1 MINEEFIREDPFMK
15 KLFIA
20 LTVFIIYAAVLPV
33 TGYGDQKAM
42 FEHRYEYKLEDVLP
56 ATKFVQKQGYWEGHR
71 DGKLVGYVG
80 LSKDW
85 TKNLVGY
92 AGKHLE
98 TLMGMDRNG
107 TITGVKLI
115 YHSEPIVLIGLK
127 EESYHNFIKQ
137 YIGMNIKDT
146 ISVGGAV
153 SMDAL
158 TGATVT
164 AMVQNSIILETL
176 RKIAAQAGIIQIAK
190 SKGRAISQN
199 DTTMTWD
206 ELMKSGAV
214 KNITVTTKELG
225 ISGEEVYLDLFIA
238 VVTPPSIGR
247 NLLGDVRY
255 KQVMAELKA
264 GESAVA
270 VFSRGK
276 GSFKGTGFV
285 RGGVF
290 DRFNIEQGTKMHMFN
305 DKDYRHVSELL
316 AKGAPSI
323 NEGGVFI
330 IRNKDFDPTMPFKL
344 NLVLPYRVSAIEKKF
359 KSYSVE
365 YGLAERFLK

>member
-1 MINEEFIREDPFMK
+1 MNK
-15 KLFIA
+15 VFIA
-20 LTVFIIYAAVLPV
+20 LNVIILFAVVLPLP
-33 TGYGDQKAM
+33 GYGDQKAM

-56 ATKFVQKQGYWEGHR
+56 ATKFVQKQGYWEGYR
-71 DGKLVGYVG
+71 DGQLVGYVG

-92 AGKHLE
+92 SGKHLE
-98 TLMGMDRNG
+98 TLMGMDRSG

-127 EESYHNFIKQ
+127 EESYLTFMKQ
-137 YIGMNIKDT
+137 YAGKNIKDP
-146 ISVGGAV
+146 IAVGGAV

-164 AMVQNSIILETL
+164 AVVQNSIILETL
-176 RKIAAQAGIIQIAK
+176 RRIAARAGIITVAK
-190 SKGRAISQN
+190 GSGRGISQAY
-199 DTTMTWD
+199 TALTWD
-206 ELMKSGAV
+206 ELKQSGAV

-225 ISGEEVYLDLFIA
+225 ISGEEVYLDLFVA
-238 VVTPPSIGR
+238 VVTPPTIGR
-247 NLLGDVRY
+247 SLLGEVRY

-264 GESAVA
+264 GETAIA

-290 DRFNIEQGTKMHMFN
+290 DRFNIEQGTKMHMFT
-305 DKDYRHVSELL
+305 DKDYRHLSEIP
-316 AKGAPSI
+316 ASGAPVI

-330 IRNKDFDPTMPFKL
+330 VRDKEFDPATPFKL
-344 NLVLPYRVSAIEKKF
+344 NLVLTYRASAAEKKF
-359 KSYSVE
+359 KSFSVE

>member
-1 MINEEFIREDPFMK
+1 MREDVLFMNK
-15 KLFIA
+15 ISRA
-20 LTVFIIYAAVLPV
+20 LTVLIYCAAVLPL
-33 TGYGDQKAM
+33 TAYGDQKAM

-56 ATKFVQKQGYWEGHR
+56 ATKFVQKQGYWEGYR

-85 TKNLVGY
+85 TPNLVGY
-92 AGKHLE
+92 SGKHLE
-98 TLMGMDRNG
+98 TLMGMDKTG
-107 TITGVKLI
+107 AITGVKLV

-137 YIGMNIKDT
+137 YAGKSIKESL
-146 ISVGGAV
+146 SVGGAV

-176 RKIAAQAGIIQIAK
+176 RKIAARAGIIEIAQ
-190 SKGRAISQN
+190 SKGRKISQ
-199 DTTMTWD
+199 TYTALTWN
-206 ELMKSGAV
+206 ELVQSGAV
-214 KNITVTTKELG
+214 KNISVTTKELG
-225 ISGEEVYLDLFIA
+225 ISGEDVYLDLFIA

-247 NLLGDVRY
+247 NLLGEVRY
-255 KQVMAELKA
+255 QQVMAELKP
-264 GESAVA
+264 GETAVA

-305 DKDYRHVSELL
+305 DKDYRHLSEIQ
-316 AKGAPSI
+316 ANGAPSI

-330 IRNKDFDPTMPFKL
+330 LRDKDFDPCMLFKL
-344 NLVLPYRVSAIEKKF
+344 NLMLPYRVSATDKKF
-359 KSYSVE
+359 KSFSVE
-365 YGLAERFLK
+365 YGLAEKFLK